1 MKKIALILAILGL
14 TTSAF
19 ALESGISET
28 GLSYNEVGVG
38 YGVEGDIGGDYKG
51 FGVGVNALLTKNIYF
66 YGQFKNP
73 SSTETTTNLDTQQ
86 YSTSLGFRT
95 AIASNADL
103 YTSVG
108 YYNGKFS
115 FTGGSIIVTGYS
127 LATGIRAIIAPKV
140 EGSLNL
146 SYFDGKS
153 RLENTTETRYGVGLG
168 YQFTD
173 KVIGRTSYYMTPDS
187 IQGYSISL
195 GYMF

>member
-1 MKKIALILAILGL
+1 MKKIALVLAMLGL
-14 TTSAF
+14 TTSAS

-38 YGVEGDIGGDYKG
+38 YGVEGDTGGDYKG
-51 FGVGVNALLTKNIYF
+51 LGVGVNALLTKNIYF

-95 AIASNADL
+95 AIASNADF

-115 FTGGSIIVTGYS
+115 FTGGSIIATGYT
-127 LATGIRAIIAPKV
+127 LATGVRAIVAPKV
-140 EGSLNL
+140 EASLNL
-146 SYFDGKS
+146 SYVDGKN
-153 RLENTTETRYGVGLG
+153 RLETFTETRYGVGLG

-173 KVIGRTSYYMTPDS
+173 NVIGRTSYYNTTNS
-187 IQGYSISL
+187 LSGYSVSL